1 MLDFKP
7 ITLADIPLLAG
18 YFAAYPSYACD
29 NSVGGVV
36 MWRDYF
42 RTEYACEEDTLYLKV
57 RYLHGQA
64 AFGMPLGRDRIGAL
78 DKLRAYTAEENIP
91 FYICTATKQDC
102 DFLLSYGNCSIKEE
116 TDWADYVYMAA
127 DHAAFRGNRFDG
139 QRRHVHAFE
148 REHPGY
154 RTGRIEEGDT
164 GELLDFLYRTKK
176 KDASPTYEEEVE
188 KTAEVLCHWRE
199 YGMQGLWLRA
209 EEDITAF
216 SFGEK
221 IGDMMFVHVE
231 KARADIRGAYPMMTK
246 SFAAFSAS
254 LGAVYLNR
262 EEDVGD
268 LGLRTAKQAL
278 HPVFKVNKYTVLVH
292 EK

>member
-1 MLDFKP
+1 MLEFKP
-7 ITLADIPLLAG
+7 VTLCDIPLLAG
-18 YFAAYPSYACD
+18 YFEAYPSYACD

-42 RTEYACEEDTLYLKV
+42 QTEYAQEEETLYLKV
-57 RYLHGQA
+57 KYLHGKT
-64 AFGMPLGRDRIGAL
+64 AFAMPLGKDRAKAL
-78 DKLRAYTAEENIP
+78 DTLRGYTEKKGIP
-91 FYICTATKQDC
+91 FYICTATEKETA
-102 DFLLSYGNCSIKEE
+102 FLSAYAPCTVWEE
-116 TDWADYVYMAA
+116 PDWADYIYEASA
-127 DHAAFRGNRFDG
+127 LASFRGHRFNG
-139 QRRHVHAFE
+139 QRGHVHAFE
-148 REHPGY
+148 REHPYY
-154 RTGRIEEGDT
+154 RIGRIEEENT
-164 GELLDFLYRTKK
+164 EELLDFLYRTKK
-176 KDASPTYEEEVE
+176 NDASPAYEEEMQ
-188 KTAEVLCHWRE
+188 KTAEVLLHWRE

-209 EEDITAF
+209 EEDVTAF

-246 SFAAFSAS
+246 AFAAFSAG

-268 LGLRTAKQAL
+268 RGLRTAKEAL
-278 HPVFKVNKYTVLVH
+278 HPVFKVRKYTVRV